1 MRVPL
6 YKEEELITPL
16 APMRGVGSY
25 PSGATVGRAQPIS
38 PGIRIHSL
46 VDCFGLG
53 AHVCAVV
60 AFLVVQLIRIGR
72 IDGNQPGIP
81 GSMMGTDRVRPHHL
95 IGVDWAQN
103 QSR

>member
-1 MRVPL
+1 M
-6 YKEEELITPL
+6 
-16 APMRGVGSY
+16 
-25 PSGATVGRAQPIS
+25 GRAQPIS
-38 PGIRIHSL
+38 PGIRIQSL

-53 AHVCAVV
+53 AHVCVAV
-60 AFLVVQLIRIGR
+60 AFLVMQLTWIGQ